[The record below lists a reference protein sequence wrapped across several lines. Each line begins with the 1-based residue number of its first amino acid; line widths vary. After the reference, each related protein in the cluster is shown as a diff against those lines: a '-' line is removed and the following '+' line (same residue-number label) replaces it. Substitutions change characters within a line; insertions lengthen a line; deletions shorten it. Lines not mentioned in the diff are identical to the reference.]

1 MNSRVRTPATTRD
14 IGFGDAPGYTESE
27 SSMGQVPV
35 GIYIAHVAWGGGRWA
50 RGGCSSSKSQKQ
62 TAHAE
67 MPAQESAG
75 YGGQNLA
82 AASIAG

>member
-1 MNSRVRTPATTRD
+1 MNSRVRTPATTRG

-27 SSMGQVPV
+27 SSLGQVPV
-35 GIYIAHVAWGGGRWA
+35 GIYIAHVAEGGSVDP
-50 RGGCSSSKSQKQ
+50 GGCSSSKSQKQ